1 MPDTGVLDL
10 ATSRRSLANPIAG
23 GAPMVVGLLAGAGL
37 IAALAPAAPALAGPV
52 VCTTTLEAPVANAAP
67 VEMTRCGRVQTVPEL
82 VTRRFYSYT
91 APFERGVSLT
101 SQITDFFGIA
111 MGGGDGS
118 RVMGL
123 GFPDQTIVWDGL
135 ALQNTTAVLMEA
147 QTIVWDGLALQNT
160 TAVLMEAQ
168 SSPLPLRTA
177 DISPCFTSSLADTS
191 CNGSRLAPK
200 LTSYGYGIPG
210 ADPYGRSAF
219 SGSSAG
225 EEGGTVRGLW

>member
-1 MPDTGVLDL
+1 MPETGELHST
-10 ATSRRSLANPIAG
+10 ASTGSLANPAAS
-23 GAPMVVGLLAGAGL
+23 GAPFLRLLLAGAGL
-37 IAALAPAAPALAGPV
+37 IAALAPATPAVAGPV

-67 VEMTRCGRVQTVPEL
+67 VEMTRCGRVQSVPEL

-101 SQITDFFGIA
+101 NQITDFFGIA

-123 GFPDQTIVWDGL
+123 GYPD
-135 ALQNTTAVLMEA
+135 

-168 SSPLPLRTA
+168 SSPMPLRTG
-177 DISPCFTSSLADTS
+177 DLSPCFTSSLADTS

-200 LTSYGYGIPG
+200 LTSTAYGAVGG
-210 ADPYGRSAF
+210 DPYGRS
-219 SGSSAG
+219 SVSRSSAG
-225 EEGGTVRGLW
+225 EVDSTVRGLW

>member
-10 ATSRRSLANPIAG
+10 ATSRRSLANPTAG
-23 GAPMVVGLLAGAGL
+23 GAPMVAGLLAGAGL
-37 IAALAPAAPALAGPV
+37 IAALAPASALAGPV
-52 VCTTTLEAPVANAAP
+52 VCTTTLEAPIANAAP

-101 SQITDFFGIA
+101 NQITDFFGIA

-147 QTIVWDGLALQNT
+147 Q
-160 TAVLMEAQ
+160 

-177 DISPCFTSSLADTS
+177 DISPCFTSSLAETS
-191 CNGSRLAPK
+191 CSGSRLAPK

-219 SGSSAG
+219 SGGASAG
-225 EEGGTVRGLW
+225 EAGGTVRGLW

>member
-147 QTIVWDGLALQNT
+147 Q
-160 TAVLMEAQ
+160 

-225 EEGGTVRGLW
+225 EAGGTVRGLW

>member
-1 MPDTGVLDL
+1 MPETGELHST
-10 ATSRRSLANPIAG
+10 ASPGSLANPASR
-23 GAPMVVGLLAGAGL
+23 GAPFLRLLLGGAGL
-37 IAALAPAAPALAGPV
+37 IAALAPATPAVAGPV

-67 VEMTRCGRVQTVPEL
+67 VEMTRCGRVQSVPEL

-101 SQITDFFGIA
+101 NQITDFFGIA

-123 GFPDQTIVWDGL
+123 GYPD
-135 ALQNTTAVLMEA
+135 

-168 SSPLPLRTA
+168 SSPMPLRTG
-177 DISPCFTSSLADTS
+177 DLSPCFTTSLADTS

-200 LTSYGYGIPG
+200 LTSTTYGAPG
-210 ADPYGRSAF
+210 GDPYGRSGF
-219 SGSSAG
+219 SRPSAG
-225 EEGGTVRGLW
+225 EVDGTVRGLW

>member
-1 MPDTGVLDL
+1 MPDTGVLHP
-10 ATSRRSLANPIAG
+10 ATSQTHPATA
-23 GAPMVVGLLAGAGL
+23 GAPLLRLLLAGAGL
-37 IAALAPAAPALAGPV
+37 IAALAPATPALAGPV

-101 SQITDFFGIA
+101 NQVTDLLGIA

-135 ALQNTTAVLMEA
+135 AV
-147 QTIVWDGLALQNT
+147 QNT

-168 SSPLPLRTA
+168 SSPLPLRTG
-177 DISPCFTSSLADTS
+177 DSSPCFTTSLADTS
-191 CNGSRLAPK
+191 CSGARLAPK
-200 LTSYGYGIPG
+200 LTTYGYGAAG
-210 ADPYGRSAF
+210 ADPYGRASYN
-219 SGSSAG
+219 SGATSEA
-225 EEGGTVRGLW
+225 GGTVRGLW

>member
-1 MPDTGVLDL
+1 MPDTGVLHP
-10 ATSRRSLANPIAG
+10 ATSQTHPATA
-23 GAPMVVGLLAGAGL
+23 GAPLLRLLLAGAGL
-37 IAALAPAAPALAGPV
+37 IAALAPATPALAGPV

-82 VTRRFYSYT
+82 MTRRFYSYT

-101 SQITDFFGIA
+101 NQVTDFLGIA

-135 ALQNTTAVLMEA
+135 AV
-147 QTIVWDGLALQNT
+147 QNT

-168 SSPLPLRTA
+168 SSPLPLRTG
-177 DISPCFTSSLADTS
+177 DSSPCFTTSLADTS
-191 CNGSRLAPK
+191 CSGARLAPK
-200 LTSYGYGIPG
+200 LTTYGYGAAG
-210 ADPYGRSAF
+210 ADPYGRSYY
-219 SGSSAG
+219 SGAAAREAG
-225 EEGGTVRGLW
+225 DTVRGFW

>member
-1 MPDTGVLDL
+1 MPHTGILHTAASNGSQTHPTAAGAPLFRLLL
-10 ATSRRSLANPIAG
+10 AT
-23 GAPMVVGLLAGAGL
+23 AGL
-37 IAALAPAAPALAGPV
+37 FAALTHAAPALAGPV

-101 SQITDFFGIA
+101 NQVTDFFGIA

-135 ALQNTTAVLMEA
+135 ALQNTTAVLME
-147 QTIVWDGLALQNT
+147 T
-160 TAVLMEAQ
+160 Q
-168 SSPLPLRTA
+168 SSPLPLRTG
-177 DISPCFTSSLADTS
+177 DISPCFTTSLADTS
-191 CNGSRLAPK
+191 CSGARLAPK
-200 LTSYGYGIPG
+200 LSSYGYGVPG
-210 ADPYGRSAF
+210 ADPIGRSYY
-219 SGSSAG
+219 SGAAAS
-225 EEGGTVRGLW
+225 EPGGTVRGLW

>member
-101 SQITDFFGIA
+101 NQITDFFGIA

-147 QTIVWDGLALQNT
+147 Q
-160 TAVLMEAQ
+160 

-177 DISPCFTSSLADTS
+177 DISPCFTSSLAETS
-191 CNGSRLAPK
+191 CSGSRLAPK

>member
-1 MPDTGVLDL
+1 MPDTGVLDI

-23 GAPMVVGLLAGAGL
+23 GAPKVVGLLAGAGL

-147 QTIVWDGLALQNT
+147 Q
-160 TAVLMEAQ
+160 

-177 DISPCFTSSLADTS
+177 DISPCFTSSLAETS
-191 CNGSRLAPK
+191 CSGSRLAPK

-219 SGSSAG
+219 SGGASAG
-225 EEGGTVRGLW
+225 EAGGTVRGLW

>member
-10 ATSRRSLANPIAG
+10 ATSRRSLANPTAG

-37 IAALAPAAPALAGPV
+37 IAAVAHAPALAGPV

-101 SQITDFFGIA
+101 NQITDFFGIA

-123 GFPDQTIVWDGL
+123 GFPD
-135 ALQNTTAVLMEA
+135 

-219 SGSSAG
+219 SGTSAG
-225 EEGGTVRGLW
+225 EAGGTVRGLW

>member
-147 QTIVWDGLALQNT
+147 Q
-160 TAVLMEAQ
+160 

-177 DISPCFTSSLADTS
+177 DISPCFTSSLAETS
-191 CNGSRLAPK
+191 CSGSRLAPK

-219 SGSSAG
+219 SGGASAG
-225 EEGGTVRGLW
+225 EAGGTVRGLW

>member
-23 GAPMVVGLLAGAGL
+23 GAPMVLGLLAGAGL

-147 QTIVWDGLALQNT
+147 Q
-160 TAVLMEAQ
+160 

-191 CNGSRLAPK
+191 CSGSRLAPK
-200 LTSYGYGIPG
+200 LTSCGYGVQG
-210 ADPYGRSAF
+210 ANPYGRAAF
-219 SGSSAG
+219 SGISAD
-225 EEGGTVRGLW
+225 EAGGTVRGLW

>member
-1 MPDTGVLDL
+1 MPETGARHTPACGGSL
-10 ATSRRSLANPIAG
+10 LANPAAVS
-23 GAPMVVGLLAGAGL
+23 APVLGLLLAGAGL
-37 IAALAPAAPALAGPV
+37 IAALAPATPALAGPV

-67 VEMTRCGRVQTVPEL
+67 VEMTRCGRVQSVPEL

-101 SQITDFFGIA
+101 NQITDFFGIA

-123 GFPDQTIVWDGL
+123 GYPD
-135 ALQNTTAVLMEA
+135 

-168 SSPLPLRTA
+168 SSPMPLRTG
-177 DISPCFTSSLADTS
+177 DLSPCFTTSLADTS

-200 LTSYGYGIPG
+200 LTSTTYGAPG
-210 ADPYGRSAF
+210 GDPYGRSSF
-219 SGSSAG
+219 TPSSAG
-225 EEGGTVRGLW
+225 EVDGTVRGLW

>member
-1 MPDTGVLDL
+1 MPDTGVLHP
-10 ATSRRSLANPIAG
+10 ATSQTHPATA
-23 GAPMVVGLLAGAGL
+23 GAPLLRLLLAGAGL
-37 IAALAPAAPALAGPV
+37 IAALAPATPALAGPV

-101 SQITDFFGIA
+101 NQVTDLLGIA
-111 MGGGDGS
+111 VGGGDGS

-135 ALQNTTAVLMEA
+135 AV
-147 QTIVWDGLALQNT
+147 QNT

-168 SSPLPLRTA
+168 SSPLPLRTG
-177 DISPCFTSSLADTS
+177 DSSPCFSSSLADTS
-191 CNGSRLAPK
+191 CSGARLAPK
-200 LTSYGYGIPG
+200 LSSYGYGAAG
-210 ADPYGRSAF
+210 ADPYGRASYNGGAT
-219 SGSSAG
+219 SEA
-225 EEGGTVRGLW
+225 GGTVRGLW

>member
-1 MPDTGVLDL
+1 
-10 ATSRRSLANPIAG
+10 
-23 GAPMVVGLLAGAGL
+23 
-37 IAALAPAAPALAGPV
+37 
-52 VCTTTLEAPVANAAP
+52 VANAAP

-147 QTIVWDGLALQNT
+147 Q
-160 TAVLMEAQ
+160 

-210 ADPYGRSAF
+210 ADPYGRSAL
-219 SGSSAG
+219 SGTSAG
-225 EEGGTVRGLW
+225 EASGTVRGLW

>member
-1 MPDTGVLDL
+1 MPETGELHST
-10 ATSRRSLANPIAG
+10 ASTGFLANPAAG
-23 GAPMVVGLLAGAGL
+23 GAPFLRLLLAGAGL
-37 IAALAPAAPALAGPV
+37 IAALAPATPAVAGPV

-67 VEMTRCGRVQTVPEL
+67 VEMTRCGRVQSVPEL

-91 APFERGVSLT
+91 APFEPGVSLT
-101 SQITDFFGIA
+101 NQITDFFGIA

-123 GFPDQTIVWDGL
+123 GYPD
-135 ALQNTTAVLMEA
+135 

-168 SSPLPLRTA
+168 SSPMPLRTG
-177 DISPCFTSSLADTS
+177 DLSPCFTSSLADTS

-200 LTSYGYGIPG
+200 LTSTAYGAVGG
-210 ADPYGRSAF
+210 DPYGRS
-219 SGSSAG
+219 SVSRSSAG
-225 EEGGTVRGLW
+225 EVDSTVRGLW

>member
-1 MPDTGVLDL
+1 MPETGALHTPASSGSL
-10 ATSRRSLANPIAG
+10 LANPATVS
-23 GAPMVVGLLAGAGL
+23 APVLGLLLAGAGL
-37 IAALAPAAPALAGPV
+37 IAALAPATPALAGPV

-101 SQITDFFGIA
+101 NQFTDFFGIA

-147 QTIVWDGLALQNT
+147 Q
-160 TAVLMEAQ
+160 
-168 SSPLPLRTA
+168 SSPLPLRTG
-177 DISPCFTSSLADTS
+177 DINPCFTSSLADTS

-200 LTSYGYGIPG
+200 LTSYGYGVSG
-210 ADPYGRSAF
+210 ADPYGRATF
-219 SGSSAG
+219 NRSSAG
-225 EEGGTVRGLW
+225 EVDSTVRGLW

>member
-23 GAPMVVGLLAGAGL
+23 GAPMVLGLLAGAGL

-147 QTIVWDGLALQNT
+147 Q
-160 TAVLMEAQ
+160 

-177 DISPCFTSSLADTS
+177 DISPCFTSSLAETS
-191 CNGSRLAPK
+191 CSGSRLAPK

-219 SGSSAG
+219 SGGASAG
-225 EEGGTVRGLW
+225 EAGGTVRGLW

>member
-147 QTIVWDGLALQNT
+147 Q
-160 TAVLMEAQ
+160 

>member
-1 MPDTGVLDL
+1 MPDTGVLHPAASD
-10 ATSRRSLANPIAG
+10 
-23 GAPMVVGLLAGAGL
+23 APVLRLLLAGAGL
-37 IAALAPAAPALAGPV
+37 IAALAPATPALAGPV

-101 SQITDFFGIA
+101 NQITDFFGIA

-135 ALQNTTAVLMEA
+135 AVQNTTAVLME
-147 QTIVWDGLALQNT
+147 T
-160 TAVLMEAQ
+160 Q
-168 SSPLPLRTA
+168 SSPLPLRTG
-177 DISPCFTSSLADTS
+177 DISPCFTTSLADTS
-191 CNGSRLAPK
+191 CSGARLSPK
-200 LTSYGYGIPG
+200 LSSYGYGVPG
-210 ADPYGRSAF
+210 VDPYGRAYY
-219 SGSSAG
+219 GGAATN
-225 EEGGTVRGLW
+225 EAGGTVRGLW

>member
-1 MPDTGVLDL
+1 MPDIGVLHP
-10 ATSRRSLANPIAG
+10 AAAG
-23 GAPMVVGLLAGAGL
+23 SPLLRLLLAGAGL
-37 IAALAPAAPALAGPV
+37 IAALAPATPALAGPV

-82 VTRRFYSYT
+82 MTRRFYSYT

-101 SQITDFFGIA
+101 NQVTDLLGIA

-135 ALQNTTAVLMEA
+135 AV
-147 QTIVWDGLALQNT
+147 QNT

-168 SSPLPLRTA
+168 SSPLPLRTG
-177 DISPCFTSSLADTS
+177 DSSPCFSSSLADTS
-191 CNGSRLAPK
+191 CSGARLAPK
-200 LTSYGYGIPG
+200 LSSYGYGVPG
-210 ADPYGRSAF
+210 ADPYRRASYN
-219 SGSSAG
+219 SGATSEA
-225 EEGGTVRGLW
+225 GGTVRGLW